1 MRRAPEYEADRLSSI
16 AALYPRSL
24 TRQWTYYRACT
35 SDTADRASE
44 INPHRLNE
52 IHDVC
57 MGDPRQ
63 LRLMYYIL
71 VGLDLQLLTTHIQLK
86 LTELPPVQY
95 SAAQTLGPLKQADA
109 YNSRANRRTNNK
121 PNKPNKQPAASG
133 VYRCSKKYSILRP
146 FMLSRSQF
154 SDKILTP

>member
-1 MRRAPEYEADRLSSI
+1 MSS
-16 AALYPRSL
+16 RSL

-63 LRLMYYIL
+63 LRRMHDL
-71 VGLDLQLLTTHIQLK
+71 GLDLQLLTTHIQLK
-86 LTELPPVQY
+86 LTELPLVKLETG
-95 SAAQTLGPLKQADA
+95 AT
-109 YNSRANRRTNNK
+109 
-121 PNKPNKQPAASG
+121 
-133 VYRCSKKYSILRP
+133 
-146 FMLSRSQF
+146 
-154 SDKILTP
+154 